1 MSINEDRASVEAYA
15 QWLLR
20 LLDLKKVSKARRINA
35 RTSLER
41 LDAHRVP
48 LDHFKDAIPFD
59 SEAALNWRGA
69 EHGDQPADV
78 FTVATP
84 ADVDNRLNVATVQR
98 CNDPGQED
106 DGRML
111 LRRVRLVRRPLFPVP
126 RAARHVIE
134 LATLAVTDE
143 DRGVAETRVSYFG
156 SDGTPGGLFT
166 NLVSGEP
173 DAQATL
179 MLRIAFGLQFMRHY
193 DWHVRVQGPRG
204 TGLLIPA
211 TAAGCRN
218 LLKERDL
225 AEGEVRRASLVHLVA
240 EHQRR
245 RPSAPTGS
253 TDPEDLAWV
262 REHSRGRRQFTW
274 NGMVGEVLPAQDVLD
289 RIAMKS

>member
-78 FTVATP
+78 FTIATP
-84 ADVDNRLNVATVQR
+84 ADVDNRLNVATVQ
-98 CNDPGQED
+98 CCHDPGQED

-111 LRRVRLVRRPLFPVP
+111 LRRVRLVKRPLFPVP
-126 RAARHVIE
+126 RAARHVVE

-218 LLKERDL
+218 CDFDAYL
-225 AEGEVRRASLVHLVA
+225 ASSRGLRGSCFLGFDPWLARTFTAAWPFRRHGMLCVCRPLRRHT
-240 EHQRR
+240 RR
-245 RPSAPTGS
+245 RPAPSEPAGFR
-253 TDPEDLAWV
+253 LA
-262 REHSRGRRQFTW
+262 
-274 NGMVGEVLPAQDVLD
+274 AQRPPWDQ
-289 RIAMKS
+289 RP